1 MLRRL
6 DQAPRWVRVPPP
18 SAEPCFTRTR
28 GILAQR
34 ITKLGAYAPIFAS
47 RFGVFS
53 DRFLPRAGRFW
64 RRNVTVCRPFCCRF
78 VVVLTQESPRCC
90 PCLYRSFAARRPTLA
105 GSRDPIADL
114 AVAQELRRKARR
126 RRYYSSRLDPVR
138 GYIED
143 QLIAG
148 ASYRG
153 IAMSLLEF
161 HHIKVDHS
169 TIRRAV
175 NRWQADGKTP

>member
-1 MLRRL
+1 M
-6 DQAPRWVRVPPP
+6 PHP
-18 SAEPCFTRTR
+18 
-28 GILAQR
+28 
-34 ITKLGAYAPIFAS
+34 
-47 RFGVFS
+47 
-53 DRFLPRAGRFW
+53 
-64 RRNVTVCRPFCCRF
+64 
-78 VVVLTQESPRCC
+78 
-90 PCLYRSFAARRPTLA
+90 
-105 GSRDPIADL
+105 RDPIADL
-114 AVAQELRRKARR
+114 KVVQSLRKKERKQRQ
-126 RRYYSSRLDPVR
+126 YSSRLDPVR